1 MTGSYFYE
9 VNHMSQKFHENLRF
23 FRKNKHL
30 QQKTMADALGI
41 QPSTYS
47 GYESGKREP
56 NFETLKRIALF
67 LGISTD
73 ELLGL
78 DPAASDE
85 QLTEDERLE
94 LHSYAQY
101 LIYRRK

>member
-1 MTGSYFYE
+1 
-9 VNHMSQKFHENLRF
+9 MSQEFHENLRF
-23 FRKNKHL
+23 FRKSKHI
-30 QQKTMADALGI
+30 QQKSVADALGI
-41 QPSTYS
+41 PHSTYS

-67 LGISTD
+67 LGVSTD

>member
-1 MTGSYFYE
+1 MRESYVAKISRELE
-9 VNHMSQKFHENLRF
+9 V

-30 QQKTMADALGI
+30 QQKTIADALGI
-41 QPSTYS
+41 PPSTCS

-67 LGISTD
+67 LGVSTD

>member
-1 MTGSYFYE
+1 
-9 VNHMSQKFHENLRF
+9 MSQKFYENLRF
-23 FRKNKHL
+23 FRKIKHL
-30 QQKTMADALGI
+30 QQKSIADALGI
-41 QPSTYS
+41 PRSTYS

-67 LGISTD
+67 LGVSTD

-85 QLTEDERLE
+85 LTEDERLE
-94 LHSYAQY
+94 LYSYAQY

>member
-1 MTGSYFYE
+1 
-9 VNHMSQKFHENLRF
+9 MSQEFHENLRF
-23 FRKNKHL
+23 FRKSKHI
-30 QQKTMADALGI
+30 QQKSVADALGI
-41 QPSTYS
+41 PHSTYN

-56 NFETLKRIALF
+56 NFETLKRLALI
-67 LGISTD
+67 LDVSTD

-78 DPAASDE
+78 TPAAYDE
-85 QLTEDERLE
+85 LTEDERLE

>member
-1 MTGSYFYE
+1 
-9 VNHMSQKFHENLRF
+9 MSQEFHENLRF
-23 FRKNKHL
+23 FRKSKHI
-30 QQKTMADALGI
+30 QQKSIADALGI
-41 QPSTYS
+41 PRSTYS

-67 LGISTD
+67 LGVSTD

-85 QLTEDERLE
+85 LTEDERLE
-94 LHSYAQY
+94 LYSYAQY